1 MDESQPINPQT
12 VTNLP
17 QIQNREHKDK
27 KKKLWIKLFVIGV
40 IVIFGGSAI
49 GFGYGNFISPTQKED
64 KNAIQVSGYT
74 FFALDRTPATYA
86 TLVTLGGKQIP
97 IEFRLDPRQAKDIP
111 IADSAIESLAT
122 ATKTYIVFDPNQPDL
137 GYFGVASAEISRI
150 LSLYNIETVGA
161 FSRDSNPINPSVP
174 LKTCND
180 ASKTTTVIT
189 LSLANYT
196 AINYDNNCV
205 RISGKTTNDLILA
218 ADKLGM
224 HLLGIR
230 L

>member
-1 MDESQPINPQT
+1 MDGQQPINPQT

-27 KKKLWIKLFVIGV
+27 KKKLWVKLFVVLVV
-40 IVIFGGSAI
+40 IVFGGSAI
-49 GFGYGNFISPTQKED
+49 GFGYGGFLQPSQKED
-64 KNAIQVSGYT
+64 KNAIQISGYT
-74 FFALDRTPATYA
+74 FYTLPQGTFA

-97 IEFRLDPRQAKDIP
+97 IEFRLDPRLAKDIYLSDG
-111 IADSAIESLAT
+111 AVNSLAT

-137 GYFGVASAEISRI
+137 GYFGVASAEISRV
-150 LSLYNIETVGA
+150 LSLYNIPTVGA
-161 FSRDSNPINPSVP
+161 FLRDSNPVNPTVP
-174 LKTCND
+174 IKTCAD
-180 ASKTTTVIT
+180 AGKTTTVIT
-189 LSLANYT
+189 LALANYT
-196 AINYDNNCV
+196 SITYDSNCV
-205 RISGKTTNDLILA
+205 HVAGKTANDMILA